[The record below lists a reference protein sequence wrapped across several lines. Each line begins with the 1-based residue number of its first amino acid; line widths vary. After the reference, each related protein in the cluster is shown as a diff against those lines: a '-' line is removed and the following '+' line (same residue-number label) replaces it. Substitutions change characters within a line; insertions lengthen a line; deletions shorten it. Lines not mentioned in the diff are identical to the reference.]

1 MIEGVGGA
9 TAVVRNGLAKHLILL
24 WILLTINT
32 TRVITKADENYENQM
47 CSPEPAFMFY
57 FIILKSQLLFGAF
70 GCCLPVDIINFSWFC
85 RITDFRKDLCQAIAT

>member
-9 TAVVRNGLAKHLILL
+9 TAVVRNGLAEHLILL

-47 CSPEPAFMFY
+47 CSPEPTFMFY

-70 GCCLPVDIINFSWFC
+70 
-85 RITDFRKDLCQAIAT
+85 